1 LQNAALG
8 LPSVWLKGWSG
19 WIWKIQRGS
28 TIPVEILTYTV
39 PKKHLPIFLMSNLVK
54 YQLILIVFGYKS
66 LKKVDI
72 TVYKLAILTLKVLQ
86 HYLVK
91 FQKPFLTVNHL
102 PHL

>member
-1 LQNAALG
+1 MQNAALG
-8 LPSVWLKGWSG
+8 LPSYVWLKGWSG

-39 PKKHLPIFLMSNLVK
+39 PQKTLAYMSNSVK

-72 TVYKLAILTLKVLQ
+72 TVYKLAILTLKC
-86 HYLVK
+86 YN
-91 FQKPFLTVNHL
+91 TTS
-102 PHL
+102 